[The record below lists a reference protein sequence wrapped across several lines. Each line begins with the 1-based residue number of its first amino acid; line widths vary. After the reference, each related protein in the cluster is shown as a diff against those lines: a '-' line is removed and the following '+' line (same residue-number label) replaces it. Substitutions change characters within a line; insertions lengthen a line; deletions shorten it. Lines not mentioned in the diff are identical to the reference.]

1 MLTSKQRAY
10 LRGIGSK
17 TESIMQIGKSG
28 SSPEVVNSLNEA
40 LEKRELVKV
49 TLLNNCFEDI
59 KDVSSILSE
68 RTRSEVVQVIGKKII
83 FYRKSKENN
92 VIDINHIK

>member
-10 LRGIGSK
+10 LRSVASK
-17 TESIMQIGKSG
+17 TECIMQIGKSG
-28 SSPEVVNSLNEA
+28 SSPEVVEALNEA

-59 KDVSSILSE
+59 KDVASILSE
-68 RTRSEVVQVIGKKII
+68 RTRSEVVQTIGKKIV
-83 FYRKSKENN
+83 FYRKSKEND
-92 VIDINHIK
+92 VIEISKIK